1 MPLNYSCKLVTFQ
14 LCLLLS
20 AASQFLHAQS
30 GSPRQVVGI
39 TGKWYWVDQKG
50 DHSIKFGETIDPNI
64 SCVVGEGDGLPV
76 LVVILNRTPVRL
88 ACEGKPEC
96 EQAVGK
102 KCARLIAS
110 PGSETQRPLVLSLA
124 AEFLAIFA
132 EPERYVTPVSRGLE
146 PHLVDGV
153 LALEG
158 ERLDLAP
165 AFKDMNPGKY
175 SVRIE
180 PFAQQEPTSDVPVE
194 WSGKAP
200 ASLVVPRIKPGLY
213 RLIRLTDQSEP
224 ADPGAWALVDAP
236 DRFSQDSAAFHSAEE
251 QTETWPEEVDPRV
264 PGAVLRAY
272 LDSLAKNAR
281 PKP

>member
-1 MPLNYSCKLVTFQ
+1 LPLNYSRKLVTFQ

-50 DHSIKFGETIDPNI
+50 EHSLKFGDKLKPEV

-76 LVVILNRTPVRL
+76 LAVTVNGIPVRL

-96 EQAVGK
+96 EQPIGRN
-102 KCARLIAS
+102 CARLIPL
-110 PGSETQRPLVLSLA
+110 PGSEPQHSLMLSLA

-146 PHLVDGV
+146 PHLEDGV

-165 AFKDMNPGKY
+165 ALKDMNPGKY

-200 ASLVVPRIKPGLY
+200 ASIVVPRIKPGLY

-251 QTETWPEEVDPRV
+251 QTKTWPDDVDPRV